1 MALYLWGGREMSQFR
16 FDFDFLKN
24 RYDYELQ
31 RKEQLTTA
39 LTLPVAVLSA
49 LGGAVIAMARSFSYR
64 EALLTRSFY
73 LVFLTDGLAFFI
85 CLIFLARAYHRQTY
99 VFLPLL
105 RDIDNS
111 QGEFLKFASLMAGG
125 EGEVLAAFENQM
137 RGRMI
142 DAADRNTQTNDERS
156 GLLHRARLSLYTVL
170 FLTAVT
176 GIPYVIDQVRY

>member
-1 MALYLWGGREMSQFR
+1 MSQFR
-16 FDFDFLKN
+16 FDFDFLKS

-64 EALLTRSFY
+64 DALLTGSFGLVFVVDCAAFFVC
-73 LVFLTDGLAFFI
+73 LVFLAS
-85 CLIFLARAYHRQTY
+85 AYHRQTY

-105 RDIDNS
+105 RDIDRS
-111 QGEFLKFASLMAGG
+111 REEFLDFSSAMAGG
-125 EGEVLAAFENQM
+125 ETEVLEAFENQM

-142 DAADRNTQTNDERS
+142 DAADGNTQTNDERS
-156 GLLHRARLSLYTVL
+156 GLFHRARSALYAVL
-170 FLTAVT
+170 FFTAVG